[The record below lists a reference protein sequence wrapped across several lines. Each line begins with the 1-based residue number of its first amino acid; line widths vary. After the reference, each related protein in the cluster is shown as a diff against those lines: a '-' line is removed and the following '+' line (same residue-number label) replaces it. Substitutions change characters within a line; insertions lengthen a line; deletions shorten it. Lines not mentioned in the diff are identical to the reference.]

1 MPPVKVL
8 GIDEAGRGCVLGDL
22 VIAGFAVHAPDEGA
36 LRIAGAGDSKAM
48 AASKRE
54 RARERLCEMGDVEVR
69 RIDAPT
75 IDGGNLNALEEH
87 AILSI
92 IEATTPDLVQLDALG
107 HPNTLGRLRARI
119 LGALRPGL
127 RPEIVIEP
135 RADATYACVGAASIF
150 AKTLRDEVLDGWREE
165 FGDFGSGYPSDP
177 KTKAWLEAW
186 ARTGRQWPHFVRC
199 RWATIEAFA
208 QPALLPISEPAPKKT
223 GRRAGPEARGPGPR

>member
-1 MPPVKVL
+1 MLPVKVL

-22 VIAGFAVHAPDEGA
+22 VIAGFAAHAPDEAA
-36 LRIAGAGDSKAM
+36 LRGAGAGDSKAM

-54 RARERLCEMGDVEVR
+54 RARAQLGDLGDVEIR
-69 RIDAPT
+69 RIDALT

-107 HPNTLGRLRARI
+107 HPNTLGRLRER
-119 LGALRPGL
+119 LLRALRPGL

-135 RADATYACVGAASIF
+135 RADSTYACVGAASIF

-186 ARTGRQWPHFVRC
+186 SRSGRPWPHFVRC

-208 QPALLPISEPAPKKT
+208 QQTLLPTPEPEPKKAR
-223 GRRAGPEARGPGPR
+223 RRAATA